1 MRRIL
6 GAASLARALLV
17 VFAVRLA
24 LIVWPFA
31 SVHELVDR
39 KSRPRTGASP
49 ASRTPARVVAGR
61 VDRVARFVPGAT
73 CLVRSLAARLLL
85 GWAGHESRLRIGV
98 ARPGQAGLEAHA
110 WVECDG
116 VTVLGATTDTH
127 FTPLPDLPPRSRAS

>member
-6 GAASLARALLV
+6 GAVSLARALLV
-17 VFAVRLA
+17 VIAVRLA
-24 LIVWPFA
+24 LTVWPFA
-31 SVHELVDR
+31 RVHELVDR
-39 KSRPRTGASP
+39 KSRPRTGAS
-49 ASRTPARVVAGR
+49 ATTPARVVAGR
-61 VDRVARFVPGAT
+61 VDRVAGFVPGAT

>member
-6 GAASLARALLV
+6 GAASLAPALLV
-17 VFAVRLA
+17 VAAVRLA

-31 SVHELVDR
+31 RVHELVDR
-39 KSRPRTGASP
+39 KSRPRSGASP
-49 ASRTPARVVAGR
+49 STPARVVAGR

-98 ARPGQAGLEAHA
+98 ARPGPAGLEAHA

-116 VTVLGATTDTH
+116 VTVQGAAPDRH
-127 FTPLPDLPPRSRAS
+127 FTPLPDLPPRSSAP